1 MPHLR
6 RDWAHS
12 CHNRDLA
19 LTRILLA
26 QSVQRSQF
34 FRTFQRLATEAGS
47 TGRTASARTPQLA

>member
-1 MPHLR
+1 
-6 RDWAHS
+6 
-12 CHNRDLA
+12 LA

-34 FRTFQRLATEAGS
+34 FRTFQRLATESGS